1 MKNNTKL
8 PEIILDITD
17 ETKTIDEQIAEC
29 EAARKAALTW
39 RKRIIKRIKN
49 WF

>member
-1 MKNNTKL
+1 MKNEVKL
-8 PEIILDITD
+8 PEVILDITD

-29 EAARKAALTW
+29 EAARKVALTW
-39 RKRIIKRIKN
+39 RKRIVKRIKS

>member
-1 MKNNTKL
+1 MEKATKM
-8 PEIILDITD
+8 PDIILDLTD
-17 ETKTIDEQIAEC
+17 ETRTIEEAIADC
-29 EAARKAALTW
+29 EAARKATLTW